1 MPQPEENNA
10 NFHPAIAFYVSPD
23 SAAEPPYYFPQSP
36 TAERRVPSAECR
48 AWCLTTLQRLV
59 QINSINPKLAP
70 GAPGEREIADYTA
83 LRLQEIGLEVE
94 RHEPEPG
101 RISITGRLRG
111 TGGGKSLMLNGH
123 YDTVE
128 VDAMAEPFSGAVRD
142 GKLYG
147 RGSYDMKGSVAAG
160 MTAAKMLKDGGAPLR
175 GDVIV
180 AAVADEEYGS
190 CGTADIARRIP
201 VDGAIVTEPTALE
214 ICLAHKGYLWIA
226 VETLG
231 RAAHGSKFD
240 QGIDANIRMGR
251 FLSRLDRLEQELRR
265 RPPHRLVGPPSLHA
279 ATVHGGT
286 GLSTYSAG
294 CRLEI
299 ERRTIP
305 GETEAGAMA
314 EIAALV
320 AELTTE
326 DPSFKA
332 TLDCFFARDPFE
344 VAPDAPVV
352 RSLADAAA
360 TVLGHPPKMVG
371 DTPWMDS
378 ALLSAAGVETVVF
391 GPTGAGAHAAVEW
404 VDLESVFQTADV
416 LAATA
421 RHYCQ

>member
-1 MPQPEENNA
+1 M
-10 NFHPAIAFYVSPD
+10 
-23 SAAEPPYYFPQSP
+23 
-36 TAERRVPSAECR
+36 PSAECR
-48 AWCLTTLQRLV
+48 AWCLTTLERLV
-59 QINSINPKLAP
+59 QINSINPKLVP
-70 GAPGEREIADYTA
+70 GAPGEGEIADYTA
-83 LRLQEIGLEVE
+83 ARLGELGLEVE

-101 RISITGRLRG
+101 RISVTGRLRG

-128 VDAMAEPFSGAVRD
+128 VDGMAEPFSGAVQD

-147 RGSYDMKGSVAAG
+147 RGSYDMKGSVAACL
-160 MTAAKMLKDGGAPLR
+160 TAVKILQEGGVRLR

-190 CGTADIARRIP
+190 CGTADLARRIH

-226 VETLG
+226 VETIG
-231 RAAHGSKFD
+231 RAAHGSKVD

-251 FLSRLDRLEQELRR
+251 FLGRLDRLEQELRR
-265 RPPHRLVGPPSLHA
+265 CPPHRLVGPPSLHA

-286 GLSTYSAG
+286 GLSTYAAS

-305 GETEAGAMA
+305 GETEASALA
-314 EIAALV
+314 EITALV
-320 AELTTE
+320 RELQAD
-326 DPSFKA
+326 DPSFA
-332 TLDCFFARDPFE
+332 ANLNCFFARDPFE
-344 VAPDAPVV
+344 VAPEAAVV
-352 RSLADAAA
+352 RSLAGASAE
-360 TVLGHPPKMVG
+360 VLGRVPKMVG

-378 ALLSAAGVETVVF
+378 ALLAAAGVETVVF

-404 VDLESVFQTADV
+404 VDIESVFQTADV

-421 RHYCQ
+421 RHYCR